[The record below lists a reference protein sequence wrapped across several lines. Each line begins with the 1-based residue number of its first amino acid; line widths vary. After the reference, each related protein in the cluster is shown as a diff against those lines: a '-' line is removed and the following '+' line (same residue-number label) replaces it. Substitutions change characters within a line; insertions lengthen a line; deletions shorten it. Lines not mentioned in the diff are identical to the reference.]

1 MEAKKI
7 NYTAETQYNVKAMM
21 SVLLFGGFLSLFN
34 ETILNVAFPKLMVE
48 MHVSATTV
56 QWLTTGYMLVVG
68 ILVPITAFLIHS
80 FNTKQ
85 LFLTAMLL
93 FLAGSVFAVF
103 SPSFTLLLISRMI
116 QATGTGMLVP
126 IMMTTALAINPPE
139 KRGSAMGLCVCSILF
154 GPALGPIVSGAL
166 LQYFSW
172 HSLFILLI
180 PLALISI
187 IAGALFLQNVSEL
200 TKPKI
205 DYLSIAL
212 STIGFAAVIYGISIF
227 DSIASNAAEIIIIF
241 AIGIISLFLF
251 SKRQLSLKQP
261 MLELRCFKH
270 PLFSIGVIMIVMLQ
284 MIQFSMNILL
294 PTMLQQ
300 GFGAST
306 LTSALVLF
314 PAVLL
319 NGFTTPISG
328 KIFDKFGGK
337 IIIPLGIAILGTALF
352 ILSNINPST
361 SILSITL
368 TYCMV
373 CLGIALSVST
383 TQTNSLNQLSM
394 RNQADGVAITNTS
407 MQIAAAIGTPLFI
420 GLMTAGENSYTANN
434 HINAVFHGFHNSI
447 TAAVIIAVVSFVLSL
462 ALRNVKHNLPDHKTN

>member
-1 MEAKKI
+1 MELKKSI
-7 NYTAETQYNVKAMM
+7 HETKSQYNVKAMM

-34 ETILNVAFPKLMVE
+34 ETILNIAFPKLMLE
-48 MHVSATTV
+48 MHVSETTV

-68 ILVPITAFLIHS
+68 ILVPTTAFLIHT

-85 LFLTAMLL
+85 LFITAMLL
-93 FLAGSVFAVF
+93 FLTGSILAAF
-103 SPSFTLLLISRMI
+103 SPSFIMLLISRMI

-180 PLALISI
+180 PLSLIAI
-187 IAGALFLQNVSEL
+187 IAGAAFLQNVSEL

-205 DYLSIAL
+205 DYLSILL
-212 STIGFAAVIYGISIF
+212 STIGFATVIYGISIF
-227 DSIASNAAEIIIIF
+227 NSVSSNAAEIIIIL
-241 AIGIISLFLF
+241 AIGIASLFLF
-251 SKRQLSLKQP
+251 SKRQLSLENP
-261 MLELRCFKH
+261 MLDIRCFKH
-270 PLFSIGVIMIVMLQ
+270 PLFAVGVIMIVALQ

-300 GFGAST
+300 GFGTST
-306 LTSALVLF
+306 IISALVLL

-319 NGFTTPISG
+319 NGFCTPIAG
-328 KIFDKFGGK
+328 KIFDKHGGK
-337 IIIPLGIAILGTALF
+337 IIIPLGIAILTAALF
-352 ILSNINPST
+352 ILSNIEPST

-368 TYCMV
+368 TYCIV

-394 RNQADGVAITNTS
+394 KSQADGVAITNTS

-420 GLMTAGENSYTANN
+420 GLMSAGKNNYSTNN
-434 HINAVFHGFHNSI
+434 HIDAIFHGFHTSI
-447 TAAVIIAVVSFVLSL
+447 TAAVIIAVISFALSITTNFYK
-462 ALRNVKHNLPDHKTN
+462 ALCLKKN